1 VAPGK
6 LHNNGVDHRPWFENN
21 CFSREVLTNTG
32 TITPLHCYSLFT
44 GALSRFGRM
53 SEESIHLAPFMA
65 EVAKA
70 HCNDKNRKYWV
81 QEFGTADA
89 NFNDEMETFIVK
101 SMEAMYTT
109 ENLWGITWWCTNN
122 VSSDYNAFDPL
133 EYSLGLL
140 DVNNKITPSGKC
152 FKELVATY
160 KSGSYTPPKRTKAI
174 LLQSEDT
181 IGTYNP
187 TIAWDAGHRYAEC
200 IRAGIYPQ
208 IILPQYE
215 HDKEYLKSRGID
227 EIIK

>member
-1 VAPGK
+1 
-6 LHNNGVDHRPWFENN
+6 
-21 CFSREVLTNTG
+21 
-32 TITPLHCYSLFT
+32 
-44 GALSRFGRM
+44 M

-70 HCNDKNRKYWV
+70 HSNNINRKYWI

-89 NFNDEMETFIVK
+89 NFNDEMDEFIVK
-101 SMEAMYTT
+101 SMEAMYTI

-122 VSSDYNAFDPL
+122 VSSEYTAFDPL

-140 DVNNKITPSGKC
+140 DVNNKITPSGEC
-152 FKELVATY
+152 FKRMVTDY
-160 KSGSYTPPKRTKAI
+160 KAGNYTAPKRTKAI

-200 IRAGIYPQ
+200 IREGIYPQ